1 MRNYS
6 PMNKTILII
15 DDDRKLNNLLSDYLL
30 KFGFKVTAVTRPDDG
45 LKILKRELPDIII
58 LDIMLPDMDG
68 FEVCRE
74 IRKEYSVPIIM
85 LTARGEVTDRV
96 VGLELG
102 ADDYLPKPFEP
113 RELVARIQSVLR
125 RSSKDFKSDIIKFGK
140 LVVDIEK
147 HAVLLDGKN
156 VDLTTME
163 FEILSLF
170 MRNPG
175 KVFTRNQIMDRI
187 RGIEWEAFDRSVD
200 VLISRLRQKL
210 NDDPKKPSFIKTIW
224 GTGYKF
230 IGEER
235 EDG

>member
-1 MRNYS
+1 
-6 PMNKTILII
+6 MNKTILII
-15 DDDRKLNNLLSDYLL
+15 DDDKKLNNLLSDYFS
-30 KFGFKVTAVTRPDDG
+30 KFGFKVTTVTHPDEG

-58 LDIMLPDMDG
+58 LDIMLPRMDG
-68 FEVCRE
+68 FEVCKE

-85 LTARGEVTDRV
+85 LTARGEVTDRI

-125 RSSKDFKSDIIKFGK
+125 RSSEDFKSGIIKFGK

-147 HAVLLDGKN
+147 HSVLLDGKN

-170 MRNPG
+170 LRNPG
-175 KVFTRNQIMDRI
+175 KVFTRDHLMDRI
-187 RGIEWEAFDRSVD
+187 RGIEWEAFDRSID

-210 NDDPKKPSFIKTIW
+210 NEHPKKPSFIKTIW

-230 IGEER
+230 IGEEL
-235 EDG
+235 EDK

>member
-1 MRNYS
+1 
-6 PMNKTILII
+6 MNKTILII
-15 DDDRKLNNLLSDYLL
+15 DDDKKLNDLLSDYFS
-30 KFGFKVTAVTRPDDG
+30 KFGFKVTTVTHPDEG

-58 LDIMLPDMDG
+58 LDIMLPKMDG
-68 FEVCRE
+68 FEVCKE

-85 LTARGEVTDRV
+85 LTARGEVTDRI

-125 RSSKDFKSDIIKFGK
+125 RSSEDLKSGIIKFGR

-147 HAVLLDGKN
+147 HSVLLDGEN
-156 VDLTTME
+156 VDLTTRE

-170 MRNPG
+170 IRNPG
-175 KVFTRNQIMDRI
+175 KVFTRDHLMDRI
-187 RGIEWEAFDRSVD
+187 RGIEWEAFDRSID

-210 NDDPKKPSFIKTIW
+210 NDYPKKPLFIKTIW

-230 IGEER
+230 IGEEF
-235 EDG
+235 EDE

>member
-1 MRNYS
+1 
-6 PMNKTILII
+6 MNKTILII
-15 DDDRKLNNLLSDYLL
+15 DDDKKLNNLLSDYLS
-30 KFGFKVTAVTRPDDG
+30 KFGFKVTTVTHPDEG
-45 LKILKRELPDIII
+45 LKILKREQPDIII
-58 LDIMLPDMDG
+58 LDIMLPKMDG
-68 FEVCRE
+68 FEVCKE

-85 LTARGEVTDRV
+85 LTARGEVTDRI

-125 RSSKDFKSDIIKFGK
+125 RGSEDLKSGIIKFGR

-147 HAVLLDGKN
+147 HSVLLDGEN

-170 MRNPG
+170 IRNPG
-175 KVFTRNQIMDRI
+175 KVFTRDHLMDRI
-187 RGIEWEAFDRSVD
+187 RGIEWEAFDRSID

-210 NDDPKKPSFIKTIW
+210 NEHPKKPSFIKTIW

-230 IGEER
+230 IGEEL
-235 EDG
+235 EDE

>member
-1 MRNYS
+1 
-6 PMNKTILII
+6 MNKTILII
-15 DDDRKLNNLLSDYLL
+15 DDDKKLNNLLSDYLS
-30 KFGFKVTAVTRPDDG
+30 KFGFKVTTVTHPDEG

-58 LDIMLPDMDG
+58 LDIMLPKMDG
-68 FEVCRE
+68 FEVCKE

-85 LTARGEVTDRV
+85 LTARGEVTDRI

-125 RSSKDFKSDIIKFGK
+125 RGSEDLKSGIIKFGR

-147 HAVLLDGKN
+147 HSVLLDGEN

-170 MRNPG
+170 VRNPG
-175 KVFTRNQIMDRI
+175 KVFTRDHLMDRI
-187 RGIEWEAFDRSVD
+187 RGTEWEAFDRSID

-210 NDDPKKPSFIKTIW
+210 NEHPKKPSFIKTIW

-230 IGEER
+230 IGEAL
-235 EDG
+235 EDE

>member
-1 MRNYS
+1 
-6 PMNKTILII
+6 MNKTILII
-15 DDDRKLNNLLSDYLL
+15 DDDKKLNNLLSDYLS
-30 KFGFKVTAVTRPDDG
+30 KFGFKVTTVTHPDEG
-45 LKILKRELPDIII
+45 LKILKREQPDIII
-58 LDIMLPDMDG
+58 LDIMLPKMDG
-68 FEVCRE
+68 FEVCKE
-74 IRKEYSVPIIM
+74 IRKEYSIPIIM
-85 LTARGEVTDRV
+85 LTARGEVTDRI

-125 RSSKDFKSDIIKFGK
+125 RGSEDLKSGIIKFGR

-147 HAVLLDGKN
+147 HSVLLDGEN

-170 MRNPG
+170 VRNPG
-175 KVFTRNQIMDRI
+175 KVFTRDHLMDRI
-187 RGIEWEAFDRSVD
+187 RGIEWEAFDRSID

-210 NDDPKKPSFIKTIW
+210 NEHPKKPSFIKTIW

-230 IGEER
+230 IGEEL
-235 EDG
+235 EDE

>member
-1 MRNYS
+1 
-6 PMNKTILII
+6 MNKTILII
-15 DDDRKLNNLLSDYLL
+15 DDDKKLNNLLSDYFS
-30 KFGFKVTAVTRPDDG
+30 KFGFKVTTVTHPDEG

-58 LDIMLPDMDG
+58 LDIMLPKMDG
-68 FEVCRE
+68 FEVCKE
-74 IRKEYSVPIIM
+74 IRKEYSIPIIM
-85 LTARGEVTDRV
+85 LTARGEVTDRI

-125 RSSKDFKSDIIKFGK
+125 RSSEDLKSGIIKFGR

-147 HAVLLDGKN
+147 HSVLLDGEN

-170 MRNPG
+170 IRNPG
-175 KVFTRNQIMDRI
+175 KVFTRDHLMDRI
-187 RGIEWEAFDRSVD
+187 RGIEWEAFDRSID

-210 NDDPKKPSFIKTIW
+210 NEHPKKPSFIKTIW

-230 IGEER
+230 IGEEL
-235 EDG
+235 EDE

>member
-1 MRNYS
+1 
-6 PMNKTILII
+6 MNKTILII
-15 DDDRKLNNLLSDYLL
+15 DDDKKLNNLLSDYLS
-30 KFGFKVTAVTRPDDG
+30 KFGFKVTTVTHPDEG

-58 LDIMLPDMDG
+58 LDIMLPKMDG
-68 FEVCRE
+68 FEVCKE

-85 LTARGEVTDRV
+85 LTARGEVTDRI

-125 RSSKDFKSDIIKFGK
+125 RGSEDLKSGIIKFGR

-147 HAVLLDGKN
+147 HSVLLDGEN

-170 MRNPG
+170 VRNPG
-175 KVFTRNQIMDRI
+175 KVFTRDHLMDRI
-187 RGIEWEAFDRSVD
+187 RGIEWEAFDRSID

-210 NDDPKKPSFIKTIW
+210 NEHPKKPSFIKTIW

-230 IGEER
+230 IGEAL
-235 EDG
+235 EDE

>member
-1 MRNYS
+1 
-6 PMNKTILII
+6 MNETILII
-15 DDDRKLNNLLSDYLL
+15 DDDKKLNNLLSDYFS
-30 KFGFKVTAVTRPDDG
+30 KFGFKVTTVTHPDEG

-58 LDIMLPDMDG
+58 LDIMLPKMDG
-68 FEVCRE
+68 FEVCKE
-74 IRKEYSVPIIM
+74 IRKEYSIPIIM
-85 LTARGEVTDRV
+85 LTARGEVTDRI

-125 RSSKDFKSDIIKFGK
+125 RSSEDLKSGIIKFGR

-147 HAVLLDGKN
+147 HSVLLDGEN

-170 MRNPG
+170 IRNPG
-175 KVFTRNQIMDRI
+175 KVFTRDHLMDRI
-187 RGIEWEAFDRSVD
+187 RGTEWEAFDRSID

-210 NDDPKKPSFIKTIW
+210 NEHPKKPSFIKTIW

-230 IGEER
+230 IGEEL
-235 EDG
+235 EDE

>member
-1 MRNYS
+1 
-6 PMNKTILII
+6 MNKTILII
-15 DDDRKLNNLLSDYLL
+15 DDDKKLNNLLSDYFS
-30 KFGFKVTAVTRPDDG
+30 KFGFKVTTVTHPDEG

-58 LDIMLPDMDG
+58 LDIMLPKMDG
-68 FEVCRE
+68 FEVCKE

-85 LTARGEVTDRV
+85 LTARGEVTDRI

-125 RSSKDFKSDIIKFGK
+125 RSSEDLKSGIIKFGR

-147 HAVLLDGKN
+147 HSVLLDGEN

-170 MRNPG
+170 VRNPG
-175 KVFTRNQIMDRI
+175 KVFTRDHLMDRI
-187 RGIEWEAFDRSVD
+187 RGIEWEAFDRSID

-210 NDDPKKPSFIKTIW
+210 NEHPKKPSFIKTIW

-230 IGEER
+230 IGEEL
-235 EDG
+235 EDE